1 MDEGREGERQGGAA
15 GRRVDVRRLAAG
27 VICVGAG
34 ILALWLLFRYALG
47 IALPFLLA
55 WLLSRPIKPLAE
67 GLARR
72 TRLPR
77 GLWAAAMVVLSV
89 GGFVALAV
97 SGARRGIGE
106 LSALA
111 QGLSSDSDGLV
122 AAIQGILDKAR
133 SLSSRIPFLRH
144 FEETPGYE
152 AFCAR
157 LDGLVEE
164 GAGRLVTAITARLP
178 DAAMAVAEWVPAAFL
193 FVTVMLLACYY
204 FSADDGR
211 IGRGAARFILRL
223 TPEGLRDR
231 LPPWGRRLRRIG
243 RQYIRACL
251 LLGLMTFLEVF
262 IGLALLRVP
271 YAFILAILVAIVDFL
286 PLLGTG
292 LVLIPWAVV
301 SLLLGEV
308 KLGIGLLVLYA
319 ATSVVRQVLEPKLI
333 GDGLGLHPLLSL
345 VAMYAGLRLFGVWGM
360 ILAPLVTAGI
370 KSVFGEGEKLA
381 SESTEEPV
389 ARASGG
395 LEPRTVSGAEEKF

>member
-1 MDEGREGERQGGAA
+1 MDERREDTKAVAEISRW
-15 GRRVDVRRLAAG
+15 RVDLKQAAAG

-34 ILALWLLFRYALG
+34 AVALWLLFRYALG

-55 WLLSRPIKPLAE
+55 WLLSRPIKPLAAT
-67 GLARR
+67 LSRR

-77 GLWAAAMVVLSV
+77 GLWAAALVVLV
-89 GGFVALAV
+89 MGGFIVLAV
-97 SGARRGIGE
+97 SGARRGIRE

-111 QGLSSDSDGLV
+111 EGLSADTEGLA
-122 AAIQGILDKAR
+122 AAIEGILSKAR
-133 SLSSRIPFLRH
+133 SLSERIPFLRH
-144 FEETPGYE
+144 FEESPWYE

-164 GAGRLVTAITARLP
+164 GVGKLVSAITERLP
-178 DAAMAVAEWVPAAFL
+178 DAAMAVAEWVPTAFI

-211 IGRGAARFILRL
+211 IGRGLAGVIRRL
-223 TPEGLRDR
+223 TPEGMRDR
-231 LPPWGRRLRRIG
+231 LVPWGRRLRRIG

-251 LLGLMTFLEVF
+251 LLGLLTFLESF

-271 YAFILAILVAIVDFL
+271 YAFIFAILMAVVDFL

-292 LVLIPWAVV
+292 IILIPWAAV

-308 KLGIGLLVLYA
+308 KLGIGLLILYA
-319 ATSVVRQVLEPKLI
+319 VTSVIRQVLEPKLI

-345 VAMYAGLRLFGVWGM
+345 AAMYAGLRLFGVWGM
-360 ILAPLVTAGI
+360 ILAPLVTAGV
-370 KSVFGEGEKLA
+370 KSLLTEG
-381 SESTEEPV
+381 
-389 ARASGG
+389 
-395 LEPRTVSGAEEKF
+395 